1 MRNATTTSI
10 VSSYGIKPVV
20 VDGRELATVL
30 KFAVRRNSPLH
41 AAYWAAFSMHDFQD
55 RIRLVLQEQDVCKN
69 RAHMRLYCMAMP
81 GQGMDLRA
89 LYTEAQVLVREFEIS
104 QLKGQEW
111 PEWYSMFMERTAAK
125 AEPKSDDLPF

>member
-10 VSSYGIKPVV
+10 VSSYGIKSVC
-20 VDGRELATVL
+20 VDGQDLATVL
-30 KFAVRRNSPLH
+30 KFAVKRNSPLH

-55 RIRLVLQEQDVCKN
+55 RVRLVLQEQDVCKN
-69 RAHMRLYCMAMP
+69 RAHMRLYCMART